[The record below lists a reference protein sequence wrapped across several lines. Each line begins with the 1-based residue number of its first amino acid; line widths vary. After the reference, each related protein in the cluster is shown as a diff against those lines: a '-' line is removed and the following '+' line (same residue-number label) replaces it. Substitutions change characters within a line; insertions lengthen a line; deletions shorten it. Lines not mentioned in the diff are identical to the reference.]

1 MKNAGFLTMCIGVA
15 FCFSSCEKE
24 TLPNLV
30 DDVQPVN
37 ATISAF
43 DGECTSISFSEF
55 PVGPAPIDNLDGV
68 NISGPTEDAIQP
80 VGMILELS
88 EEVKQFCSGVNK
100 GLYFSGLSKPPI
112 IFSFSEEVSSVILT
126 GMAAGGLNETYYL
139 TAYTETGGNGDIL
152 DTDFYS
158 VDDWYECSE
167 LTVEGNGIKSV
178 VVTADGMPG
187 LPDNNVFVTS
197 IQFCMNLDSDGDGV
211 NDDIDNCPLVSN
223 PEQKDNDGNGLGDVC
238 DPDDDNDGVLDSED
252 AVPFSNKEATI
263 KIGTCDSG
271 VGNQQLQN
279 GVFMSDLVDE
289 LESGEYKNLGQ
300 TVRSFNDLMNKWVN
314 DGIITGEQKTLILNC
329 AITENQ

>member
-24 TLPNLV
+24 NLPNLV

-43 DGECTSISFSEF
+43 HGECTSISFSEF
-55 PVGPAPIDNLDGV
+55 PVGPAPIDNLDGI

-88 EEVKQFCSGVNK
+88 EDVKQFCSGINK
-100 GLYFSGLSKPPI
+100 GLAFSGLSNPPI
-112 IFSFSEEVSSVILT
+112 IFSFSEEVSSVVLT

-139 TAYTETGGNGDIL
+139 TAYTETGGHGDIL

-158 VDDWYECSE
+158 VDGWVQCSE

-187 LPDNNVFVTS
+187 LPDNNVLVAS

-211 NDDIDNCPLVSN
+211 NDDIDNCPSISN
-223 PEQKDNDGNGLGDVC
+223 ENQEDFDGDGFGDAC
-238 DPDDDNDGVLDSED
+238 DEDDDNDGVIDEFD
-252 AVPFSNKEATI
+252 NTPYSNTETEVAI
-263 KIGTCDSG
+263 KGCDTN
-271 VGNQQLQN
+271 VENELLKN
-279 GVFMSDLVDE
+279 GVYMADLIDE
-289 LESGEYKNLGQ
+289 LESGEFKNLGQ
-300 TVRSFNDLMNKWVN
+300 TVRSYNELTNAWIQ
-314 DGIITGEQKTLILNC
+314 DGIITADQRSAILNC
-329 AITENQ
+329 VIGEN